1 MTSSP
6 LNPTSHDYRLEQQR
20 HTDRTNVVV
29 GSLWMIGLTLV
40 LFFLPLVNGL
50 IGGFVGGYK
59 VGSVGRALAAAVLPA
74 IVAAFGLWALFAMMD
89 AAGWG
94 LLAGLT
100 LGVIIALADMGI
112 FLGAALGGAWRSWRR
127 ERRLP

>member
-6 LNPTSHDYRLEQQR
+6 LDPTSHDYHRQR
-20 HTDRTNVVV
+20 TRQADSTNLVL
-29 GSLWMIGLTLV
+29 GSLWMVGLTLA

-59 VGSVGRALAAAVLPA
+59 VGSVGRALLAAILPA
-74 IVAAFGLWALFAMMD
+74 IFAAMGLWILFAMLD

-100 LGVIIALADMGI
+100 LGVIIALADAGI
-112 FLGAALGGAWRSWRR
+112 FVGAALGGAWRGWRD
-127 ERRLP
+127 ERRLR